1 MFGFTK
7 DSLRGWDIL
16 VVEDEPDSLEVATRW
31 LKLAG
36 ANVLMAENGKM
47 GLDIARQHLPRLVL
61 ADLTMPVMDGWE
73 LLYELK
79 QRPETASIPVI
90 ALTAHAL
97 STTKA
102 RTLEAGFVSHISK
115 PINPSK
121 FVSQVLSIIKNV
133 PDLEAQLP
141 G

>member
-7 DSLRGWDIL
+7 DSLRDWDIL

-36 ANVLMAENGKM
+36 ATVLTADNGKK
-47 GLDIARQHLPRLVL
+47 GLEAARQHHPRLIL

-79 QRPETASIPVI
+79 QQIETAGIPVI
-90 ALTAHAL
+90 ALTAHAMP
-97 STTKA
+97 TTKV
-102 RTLEAGFVSHISK
+102 RTLEAGFVAHISK
-115 PINPSK
+115 PINPQK
-121 FVSQVLSIIKNV
+121 FVSQILSIINSV
-133 PDLEAQLP
+133 PELAAQLP